1 MLYKSLVLA
10 LAASGVANAQTFS
23 DCNPAK
29 GDKCPPKPAVGKN
42 AFTCDFTKGK
52 CGQMKPLEGTSEQ
65 YTADGAKLSL
75 KTDKEG
81 PTLRSNDYIFFGHVD
96 VTMRAAPG
104 SGIVSGMVLQSD
116 DLDEIDFEWIGRDN
130 GHVQSNWFHFGAGPD
145 EKYDRGQTD
154 AVSDVT
160 GTFHT
165 YSFDWTPER
174 LQWLVDGKPVR
185 TVTVADAK
193 GKFPT
198 SPCYLRV
205 GVFGAG
211 NKNANPGVREW
222 AGDVDMSKAPFDL
235 YIKSVKVIDYAGGST
250 AAIKD
255 VKSYS
260 YGDSS
265 GSAESIQFH
274 PEGSGNTGSKGGDA
288 PKGDSSSAV
297 SSSVALKET
306 ASSKPSASVTLI
318 STTMKTSTAS
328 KSSSDATQTLATDSA
343 AASKTSGA
351 PAATSSKASG
361 AVANTAAASSMALV
375 AAGVFAWLAL

>member
-1 MLYKSLVLA
+1 
-10 LAASGVANAQTFS
+10 
-23 DCNPAK
+23 
-29 GDKCPPKPAVGKN
+29 
-42 AFTCDFTKGK
+42 
-52 CGQMKPLEGTSEQ
+52 MKPIEGTSEQ

-81 PTLRSNDYIFFGHVD
+81 PNLRSNDYIFFGHVD

-116 DLDEIDFEWIGRDN
+116 DLDEIDFEWIGKDN
-130 GHVQSNWFHFGAGPD
+130 GHVQSNWFHLGAGPD

-160 GTFHT
+160 GSFHT

-174 LQWLVDGKPVR
+174 MQWLVDGKAVR

-205 GVFGAG
+205 GVYGAG
-211 NKNANPGVREW
+211 NPNADKGVREW

-250 AAIKD
+250 AATKD
-255 VKSYS
+255 VKEYS
-260 YGDSS
+260 YGDNS
-265 GSAESIQFH
+265 GKAESIQFH
-274 PEGSGNTGSKGGDA
+274 PEGSGNTGSKGGD
-288 PKGDSSSAV
+288 SSSPV
-297 SSSVALKET
+297 TSSLAPKET
-306 ASSKPSASVTLI
+306 ASSKTDSSTITTSVTI
-318 STTMKTSTAS
+318 QTRTSYPP
-328 KSSSDATQTLATDSA
+328 KSDATLTLATDSGT
-343 AASKTSGA
+343 ASKTSGA

-361 AVANTAAASSMALV
+361 AGVNTATSSIALV
-375 AAGVFAWLAL
+375 AVGVFAWLAL